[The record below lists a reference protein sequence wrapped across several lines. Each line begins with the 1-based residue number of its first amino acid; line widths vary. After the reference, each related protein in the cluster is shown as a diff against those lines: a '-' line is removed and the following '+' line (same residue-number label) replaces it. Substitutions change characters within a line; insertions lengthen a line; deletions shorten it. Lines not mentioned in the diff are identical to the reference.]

1 MNRQDAARVVSR
13 LRALGQQPEANWD
26 REYIV
31 FVPSGP
37 PGSPGARLET
47 IDDAEL
53 LIHGLELAAR
63 KIGERE

>member
-1 MNRQDAARVVSR
+1 MNLREAQDVMAR
-13 LRALGQQPEANWD
+13 LRALGQEPVANWD
-26 REYIV
+26 REYII
-31 FVPSGP
+31 FVPIG
-37 PGSPGARLET
+37 GAPGARLET